1 MTPRLD
7 AATATDLEAIRAVLS
22 SSALP
27 IDDVAEHVAQFILA
41 KHESRVIGTVAVEY
55 AGQTALLRSLCVVPA
70 YRGYGVGRR
79 LLAAIEAQVVSRG
92 VTELFLLTTRSAA
105 FFEREG
111 FARASRADAPSGIR
125 GTAQFCTLCPA
136 TAVCMRKPLPARSNE
151 VSTPP

>member
-1 MTPRLD
+1 MPIGMLVV
-7 AATATDLEAIRAVLS
+7 AASCLVGASTAPQPMR
-22 SSALP
+22 P
-27 IDDVAEHVAQFILA
+27 N
-41 KHESRVIGTVAVEY
+41 
-55 AGQTALLRSLCVVPA
+55 
-70 YRGYGVGRR
+70 
-79 LLAAIEAQVVSRG
+79 EAQVVSRG
-92 VTELFLLTTRSAA
+92 VTELFLLTTCSAA